1 MLSRVSSG
9 ILAQP
14 CAKSV
19 PSFSAGES
27 RVGTGAA
34 NSVGFDAETKMY
46 APPGTSILMS
56 DLHVTRHLVPGAI
69 VMCVVRLIMLGAVSA
84 SDSVLSQVGR
94 DTVASVDEAMW
105 IERVSREFYLKS
117 RWTKRRK
124 VKIQSQIQE
133 GVVALVRR
141 TSERLPVAQNDVE
154 HSPLQCDSAF

>member
-1 MLSRVSSG
+1 
-9 ILAQP
+9 
-14 CAKSV
+14 
-19 PSFSAGES
+19 
-27 RVGTGAA
+27 
-34 NSVGFDAETKMY
+34 
-46 APPGTSILMS
+46 
-56 DLHVTRHLVPGAI
+56 
-69 VMCVVRLIMLGAVSA
+69 MLGAVSA

-154 HSPLQCDSAF
+154 HSLLQCDSAF